1 MMSLVTEG
9 YFQILLA
16 LLLDTFPG
24 LDHTMDIPHK
34 VTLLKA
40 GTLPKVG
47 TLPTAGT
54 LLKVGTLPKAG
65 TLPKGDTLP
74 MVDTL
79 LRVGTLHLGILL
91 PLQDIHQPPIRRLVD
106 IRRPVIQVNQLHI
119 IQVFKSLVLFSI

>member
-16 LLLDTFPG
+16 LLLDIFPG
-24 LDHTMDIPHK
+24 LDHSMDIPHK

-65 TLPKGDTLP
+65 TLP

-106 IRRPVIQVNQLHI
+106 IRQPVIQVNQLHI
-119 IQVFKSLVLFSI
+119 IQGVDLAWEWERC